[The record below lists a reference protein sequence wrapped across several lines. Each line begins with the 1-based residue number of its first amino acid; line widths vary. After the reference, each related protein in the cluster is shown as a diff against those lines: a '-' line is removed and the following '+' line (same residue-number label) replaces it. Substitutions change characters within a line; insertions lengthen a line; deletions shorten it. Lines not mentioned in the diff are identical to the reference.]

1 MIVLL
6 NNKPMRVGIEYTSED
21 VTWAGFNRVDAQGKT
36 EGPIAWVNV
45 TRHVDDP
52 LASKAKRRVFALS
65 KVMKY
70 MKLDRAER
78 QALWAQLW
86 KQMKVPNGRG

>member
-6 NNKPMRVGIEYTSED
+6 NKRLVRVGIEYSSED
-21 VTWAGFNRVDAQGKT
+21 VTWAGFNKVDPTGKT
-36 EGPIAWVNV
+36 DAPIAWVSV

-78 QALWAQLW
+78 IALWAQLW
-86 KQMKVPNGRG
+86 KQMKVPNGRS